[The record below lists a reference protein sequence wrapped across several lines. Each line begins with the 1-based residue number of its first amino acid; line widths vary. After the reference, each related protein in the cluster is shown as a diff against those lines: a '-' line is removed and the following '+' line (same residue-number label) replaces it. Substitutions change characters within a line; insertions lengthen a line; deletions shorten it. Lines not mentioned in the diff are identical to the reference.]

1 MNGLLSILKIVF
13 IAALYLFLYR
23 VVRTVMAEM
32 RPAPVTVEPV
42 PVAPVAPVAPTA
54 GGVAVLP
61 KGTVGLV
68 FLQPAARSGQLI
80 PVTGEVTIGRAPGC
94 GIALTDDTTISS
106 LHARVAPAR
115 KGVTVEDLG
124 STNGTLVNEKKIDGP
139 TLAKR
144 GAQIQCGNAI
154 FEVVS

>member
-1 MNGLLSILKIVF
+1 MDGLLSVLKIVF
-13 IAALYLFLYR
+13 LAALYLFIYR
-23 VVRTVMAEM
+23 VVRTVLAEM
-32 RPAPVTVEPV
+32 RPTPVTVEPV
-42 PVAPVAPVAPTA
+42 PVAPVAPVAAPP

-68 FLQPAARSGQLI
+68 MLQPVARSGELI
-80 PVTGEVTIGRAPGC
+80 PVTSEFTIGRAPGC
-94 GIALTDDTTISS
+94 GLAMSEDSTMSS
-106 LHARVAPAR
+106 LHARIAPAR

-124 STNGTLVNEKKIDGP
+124 STNGTLVNDKKISGP

-154 FEVVS
+154 FEVVT